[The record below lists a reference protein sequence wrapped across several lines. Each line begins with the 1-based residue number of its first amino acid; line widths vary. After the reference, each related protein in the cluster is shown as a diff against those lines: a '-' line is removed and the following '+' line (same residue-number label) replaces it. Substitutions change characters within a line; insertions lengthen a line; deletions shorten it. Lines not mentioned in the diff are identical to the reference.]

1 MSVSGLEE
9 NLGIYSRAP
18 FEEKLSQAPLKA
30 QKTMFYLEKEGH
42 QDSGSPRCDLAVNKP
57 D

>member
-30 QKTMFYLEKEGH
+30 QKTTFYLEKEGH